1 MEWLKDLFRKITTF
15 KSLHFVSSATGKEV
29 NEPAVP
35 KSVYAASIFINCMAL
50 ALPLTILQVYDRV
63 LPNDA
68 KDTLFF
74 LIAGLISVVMI
85 DSLLKFLRSYVIGWT
100 GAAYTHVASLEAFR
114 RLMNAPSH
122 EFERTSVSSY
132 LNRLNALS
140 STGDFLGGQ
149 SRVIGIDLPFV
160 PMFGLIMY
168 LVGGP
173 IVLVPIILFCVFAA
187 LAVYRSRKIR
197 KVVEER
203 DKHDNRKY
211 DFVIET
217 LSGMHT
223 IKSMAMEPQ
232 IMRRFERLQHQV
244 GELSYQSIILTGAAQ
259 SFGTL
264 YASLS
269 TIVLVVYGAHLAIAG
284 QLTIGGLACCMLL
297 SSQIIQPL
305 LRSISMWSE
314 VQTMRYRREEAAH
327 LFEMPPVTDKIV
339 PLTNLSGRI
348 RLSNLSFQYKDDAK
362 PLMRGINVD
371 IAPGEIIGL
380 KGGDGS
386 GRSTLLRMICGDL
399 KPTEGSIFIDD
410 VDLSGPDAE
419 RVYPRIGYVDQTPF
433 AFRGTIL
440 ENLTMFGGTSPL
452 KAREAAELIDLETE
466 IKRYPTGFDTPLG
479 DGTAHDIP
487 ASAAQRI
494 NIARTLARQPA
505 ILLLDE
511 ANTAFDHRGEEAFV
525 AALHK
530 LRGTMTVIIATHR
543 PSLMRLADRCFEFK
557 RGKLLPYDPSAP
569 RTEKSKRLPP
579 SARRARKVAS

>member
-1 MEWLKDLFRKITTF
+1 MDWSKDLFRKIASF
-15 KSLHFVSSATGKEV
+15 RPLRFINSSNGEEVS
-29 NEPAVP
+29 EPAVP

-68 KDTLFF
+68 TETLFF
-74 LIAGLISVVMI
+74 LISGLVTVVMI
-85 DSLLKFLRSYVIGWT
+85 DALLKFLRSYVIGWT
-100 GAAYTHVASLEAFR
+100 GAAFTHVASLEAFR
-114 RLMNAPSH
+114 RLMNTSSH
-122 EFERTSVSSY
+122 EFEKTSVSSY
-132 LNRLNALS
+132 LNRLNALANA
-140 STGDFLGGQ
+140 GDFLGGQ

-168 LVGGP
+168 LVGGS
-173 IVLVPIILFCVFAA
+173 IVLVPIGLFAIFAL

-197 KVVEER
+197 EVVEER

-211 DFVIET
+211 DFVIEA

-244 GELSYQSIILTGAAQ
+244 GDLSHRSIVLTGAAQ

-269 TIVLVVYGAHLAIAG
+269 TVALVVYGAHLAIAG
-284 QLTIGGLACCMLL
+284 SLTIGGLACCMLL

-314 VQTMRYRREEAAH
+314 IQTMRYRRQEASR
-327 LFEMPPVTDKIV
+327 LFELPEAPKAEV
-339 PLTNLSGRI
+339 PIADLAGRI
-348 RLSNLSFQYKDDAK
+348 RTVDLAFQYEGDKK
-362 PLMRGINVD
+362 PVLQNINVD

-380 KGGDGS
+380 KGEDGS
-386 GRSTLLRMICGDL
+386 GRTTFLRLICGDL
-399 KPTEGSIFIDD
+399 RPTNGSIL
-410 VDLSGPDAE
+410 VDGINLGGPLGG
-419 RVYPRIGYVDQTPF
+419 RVLPRIGYVDQTPF

-440 ENLTMFGGTSPL
+440 ENLTMFGDTSAQR
-452 KAREAAELIDLETE
+452 AREAAELIDLEVE

-494 NIARTLARQPA
+494 NIARTLARDPA
-505 ILLLDE
+505 ILILDE

-525 AALHK
+525 NALHT
-530 LRGTMTVIIATHR
+530 LRGKMTVIIATHR
-543 PSLMRLADRCFEFK
+543 PSLMRLADRCFEVK
-557 RGKLLPYDPSAP
+557 KSGLHPYDPNAP
-569 RTEKSKRLPP
+569 REDKPRRLPP
-579 SARRARKVAS
+579 SARRSRKVA

>member
-1 MEWLKDLFRKITTF
+1 MDWSKDLFRMIASF
-15 KSLHFVSSATGKEV
+15 RPLRFINSSNGEEVS
-29 NEPAVP
+29 EPAVP

-68 KDTLFF
+68 TDTLFF
-74 LIAGLISVVMI
+74 LIVGLVTVVMI
-85 DSLLKFLRSYVIGWT
+85 DALLKFLRSYVIGWT
-100 GAAYTHVASLEAFR
+100 GAAFTHVASLEAFR
-114 RLMNAPSH
+114 RLMNTSSH
-122 EFERTSVSSY
+122 EFEKTSVSSY

-140 STGDFLGGQ
+140 NAGDFLGGQ

-160 PMFGLIMY
+160 PMFGVIMY
-168 LVGGP
+168 LVGGS
-173 IVLVPIILFCVFAA
+173 IVLVPIFLFAIFAL

-197 KVVEER
+197 EVVEER

-211 DFVIET
+211 DFVIEA

-244 GELSYQSIILTGAAQ
+244 GDLSHRSIVLTGAAQ

-269 TIVLVVYGAHLAIAG
+269 TVALVVYGAHLAIAG
-284 QLTIGGLACCMLL
+284 SLTIGGLACCMLL

-314 VQTMRYRREEAAH
+314 IQTMRYRRQEASR
-327 LFEMPPVTDKIV
+327 LFELPEAPKAEV
-339 PLTNLSGRI
+339 PIADLAGRI
-348 RLSNLSFQYKDDAK
+348 RTVDLAFQFEGDNK
-362 PLMRGINVD
+362 PVLQNINVD

-380 KGGDGS
+380 KGEDGS
-386 GRSTLLRMICGDL
+386 GRTTFLRLICGDL
-399 KPTEGSIFIDD
+399 KPTGGSIL
-410 VDLSGPDAE
+410 VDGINLGGPLGG
-419 RVYPRIGYVDQTPF
+419 RVLPRIGYVDQTPF

-440 ENLTMFGGTSPL
+440 ENLTMFGDTSAQR
-452 KAREAAELIDLETE
+452 AREAAELIDLEVE

-494 NIARTLARQPA
+494 NIARTLARDPA
-505 ILLLDE
+505 VLILDE

-525 AALHK
+525 NALHT
-530 LRGTMTVIIATHR
+530 LRGKMTVIIATHR
-543 PSLMRLADRCFEFK
+543 PSLMRLADRCFEVK
-557 RGKLLPYDPSAP
+557 KGGLHPYDPSAP
-569 RTEKSKRLPP
+569 RENKPRRLPP
-579 SARRARKVAS
+579 SARRSRRVA

>member
-1 MEWLKDLFRKITTF
+1 MEWSKNLFRKIASF
-15 KSLHFVSSATGKEV
+15 RSLRFTNSSNGEEV
-29 NEPAVP
+29 GEPAVP

-68 KDTLFF
+68 TDTLFF
-74 LIAGLISVVMI
+74 LISGLVSVVMI
-85 DSLLKFLRSYVIGWT
+85 DALLKFLRSYIIGWT
-100 GAAYTHVASLEAFR
+100 GAAFTHVASLEAFR
-114 RLMNAPSH
+114 RLMSTSSH
-122 EFERTSVSSY
+122 EFEKTSVSSY

-140 STGDFLGGQ
+140 NAGDFLGGQ

-160 PMFGLIMY
+160 PMFGVIMY
-168 LVGGP
+168 LVGGS
-173 IVLVPIILFCVFAA
+173 IVLVPIGLFAVFAL

-197 KVVEER
+197 EVVEER

-211 DFVIET
+211 DFVIEA

-244 GELSYQSIILTGAAQ
+244 GDLSHRSIVLTGAAQ

-269 TIVLVVYGAHLAIAG
+269 TVALVVYGAHLAIAG
-284 QLTIGGLACCMLL
+284 SLTIGGLACCMLL

-314 VQTMRYRREEAAH
+314 IQTMRYRRQEASK
-327 LFEMPPVTDKIV
+327 LFELPQAPKTEAPIAEIA
-339 PLTNLSGRI
+339 GRI
-348 RLSNLSFQYKDDAK
+348 RTVDLSYQYAGDKK
-362 PLMRGINVD
+362 PVLQNIDID
-371 IAPGEIIGL
+371 IAPGEIVGL

-386 GRSTLLRMICGDL
+386 GRTTFLRLICGDI
-399 KPTEGSIFIDD
+399 KPTNGSIL
-410 VDLSGPDAE
+410 VDGINLGGPLGG
-419 RVYPRIGYVDQTPF
+419 RVLPRIGYVDQTPF

-440 ENLTMFGGTSPL
+440 ENLTMFGATSAQR
-452 KAREAAELIDLETE
+452 AREAAGLIDLEVE

-494 NIARTLARQPA
+494 NIARTLARDPA
-505 ILLLDE
+505 VLILDE

-525 AALHK
+525 KALHT
-530 LRGTMTVIIATHR
+530 LRGKVTVIIATHR
-543 PSLMRLADRCFEFK
+543 PSLLRLADRCFEVKKGGLHPF
-557 RGKLLPYDPSAP
+557 DPNAP
-569 RTEKSKRLPP
+569 RASKPKRLPP
-579 SARRARKVAS
+579 SARRGRKVA

>member
-1 MEWLKDLFRKITTF
+1 MEWSRDLFRKIASF
-15 KSLHFVSSATGKEV
+15 KSLRFTNSSNGEEV
-29 NEPAVP
+29 GEPAVP

-63 LPNDA
+63 LPNNA
-68 KDTLFF
+68 TDTLFF
-74 LIAGLISVVMI
+74 LISGLISVVMI
-85 DSLLKFLRSYVIGWT
+85 DALLKFLRSYVIGWT
-100 GAAYTHVASLEAFR
+100 GAAFTHVASLEAFR
-114 RLMNAPSH
+114 RLMNTSSH
-122 EFERTSVSSY
+122 EFEKTSVSSY

-140 STGDFLGGQ
+140 NAGDFLGGQ

-160 PMFGLIMY
+160 PMFGVIMY
-168 LVGGP
+168 LVGGS
-173 IVLVPIILFCVFAA
+173 IVLVPIGLFVVFAL

-197 KVVEER
+197 EVVEER

-211 DFVIET
+211 DFVIEA

-244 GELSYQSIILTGAAQ
+244 GDLSHRSIVLTGAAQ

-269 TIVLVVYGAHLAIAG
+269 TVALVVYGAHLAIAG
-284 QLTIGGLACCMLL
+284 SLTIGGLACCMLL

-314 VQTMRYRREEAAH
+314 VQTMRYRRQEASQ
-327 LFEMPPVTDKIV
+327 LFKLPQAPKAEAPIAD
-339 PLTNLSGRI
+339 LAGRI
-348 RLSNLSFQYKDDAK
+348 RTVDLAYQYEGDKK
-362 PLMRGINVD
+362 PILQNIDID

-380 KGGDGS
+380 KGEDGS
-386 GRSTLLRMICGDL
+386 GRTTFLRLICGDL
-399 KPTEGSIFIDD
+399 KPSHGSIL
-410 VDLSGPDAE
+410 VDGINLGGPLGG
-419 RVYPRIGYVDQTPF
+419 RVLPRIGYVNQTPF

-440 ENLTMFGGTSPL
+440 ENLTMFGDTSAQR
-452 KAREAAELIDLETE
+452 AREAAELIDLEVE

-487 ASAAQRI
+487 ASATQRI
-494 NIARTLARQPA
+494 NIARTLARDPA
-505 ILLLDE
+505 VLILDE

-525 AALHK
+525 NALHT
-530 LRGTMTVIIATHR
+530 LRGKMTVIIATHR
-543 PSLMRLADRCFEFK
+543 PSLMRLADRCFEVKKGGLHPF
-557 RGKLLPYDPSAP
+557 DPNAP
-569 RTEKSKRLPP
+569 RESKPRRLPP
-579 SARRARKVAS
+579 SARRSRKVA